1 MEVLG
6 CNRAARV
13 VQKGDFGYEPFS
25 PLFFNE
31 RKKMSCYKPVAAF
44 QSLEANSEG
53 KRPVFWH
60 RPDCDYKC
68 VQIPCG
74 KCDGCKLDMARMW
87 AARCVHES
95 QLHDDNCVI
104 TLTYNDE
111 FLPRDGNL
119 VKQHFQDFMKR
130 LRFRISPLLYASCEK
145 SEFNRLRVTKCFKSG
160 VVRYFECGEYG
171 ELGGRPHFHACL
183 FGYDFPDKILYK
195 NDNGTRLYR
204 SAILDDCWPFGYSA
218 VGDLNTASASYIAR
232 YVVKKIVSDG
242 VDGKVKEFTSMS
254 RNPGIG
260 YNWLVNFA
268 SDVYPDD
275 FVIMPGGMK
284 VKPPRYYDDKYM
296 LTNEDVMVQLKS
308 ERVKAAKASIT
319 NTRYHLKAR
328 ARIQEAKM
336 KLFSKRGL

>member
-1 MEVLG
+1 M
-6 CNRAARV
+6 
-13 VQKGDFGYEPFS
+13 
-25 PLFFNE
+25 
-31 RKKMSCYKPVAAF
+31 
-44 QSLEANSEG
+44 
-53 KRPVFWH
+53 
-60 RPDCDYKC
+60 
-68 VQIPCG
+68 
-74 KCDGCKLDMARMW
+74 
-87 AARCVHES
+87 
-95 QLHDDNCVI
+95 
-104 TLTYNDE
+104 
-111 FLPRDGNL
+111 
-119 VKQHFQDFMKR
+119 
-130 LRFRISPLLYASCEK
+130 
-145 SEFNRLRVTKCFKSG
+145 
-160 VVRYFECGEYG
+160 
-171 ELGGRPHFHACL
+171 
-183 FGYDFPDKILYK
+183 LYK
-195 NDNGTRLYR
+195 SANGTRLYR
-204 SAILDDCWPFGYSA
+204 SAILDDCWQFGYSA

-296 LTNEDVMVQLKS
+296 LTNEDDMVQLKS
-308 ERVKAAKASIT
+308 DRIKAIKVNPN